1 MPRNRLWT
9 LKLLFLL
16 TITASMMASSHAAP
30 TSLPTFSSIL
40 SNPYSECPPNSDT
53 IWVRMD
59 NYGTTEETIINVP
72 FEADSDETDA
82 DGSGP
87 DFATSDVNYVTG
99 VLWGEIHP
107 RLPYVSW
114 WSPESIRAVAV
125 AARTLAYDWC
135 GTYEYDGHRGMDDS
149 NKQAYRPHYSDPGFD
164 ESDKERYRLIE
175 ESTMGIHMTYE
186 SDVFDVQYRTLTG
199 SWTDDGDPR
208 PPHVAVPD
216 PVGANYEPTRE
227 PGMAQVNADHW
238 ASGSDPTVDDR
249 FHPCWSTYRHILVHY
264 YTDVHLRNA
273 SGERLTP
280 LRRWNPLSLDLHNPP
295 HNATPIMETG
305 GAYMITVVIQN
316 TSTVPWLWDEP
327 DQYYAF
333 SYRWYDPR
341 DPENPLDG
349 SNQAKIQATV
359 NEGATTT
366 VTLTIDDVPDWEQGA
381 YRLKL
386 DMVRWH
392 KITPLQLSKS
402 WLSDLGDWPT
412 YDLSVCLNSPCQ
424 TFLPVTLKNY

>member
-1 MPRNRLWT
+1 
-9 LKLLFLL
+9 
-16 TITASMMASSHAAP
+16 
-30 TSLPTFSSIL
+30 
-40 SNPYSECPPNSDT
+40 
-53 IWVRMD
+53 
-59 NYGTTEETIINVP
+59 
-72 FEADSDETDA
+72 
-82 DGSGP
+82 
-87 DFATSDVNYVTG
+87 
-99 VLWGEIHP
+99 
-107 RLPYVSW
+107 
-114 WSPESIRAVAV
+114 
-125 AARTLAYDWC
+125 
-135 GTYEYDGHRGMDDS
+135 MDDS
-149 NKQAYRPHYSDPGFD
+149 NKQHYCPHYSDPGFD
-164 ESDKERYRLIE
+164 ESDNERYRQIE
-175 ESTMGIHMTYE
+175 ETTAGIHMTYAG
-186 SDVFDVQYRTLTG
+186 DVFDVQYRDRTG
-199 SWTDDGDPR
+199 SWTDDGDPN
-208 PPHVAVPD
+208 PPHAAVSD
-216 PVGANYEPTRE
+216 PVGANYDPTRN

-412 YDLSVCLNSPCQ
+412 YDLSVCLNGPCQ